1 MRILY
6 KELFDGFHRLHLDI
20 VDCIESLSQEEL
32 DWKPGPEMNSIG
44 VLVTHLAGAERYW
57 IGDVVLQD
65 PSGRDREA
73 EFRTQGLDAAILMQR
88 LEDIDVYTRTALER
102 LSLRDLET
110 FRSSPRDGQRFTV
123 AWALAHALEHTA
135 IHAGHIQMTS
145 QLSRQKKK

>member
-1 MRILY
+1 
-6 KELFDGFHRLHLDI
+6 LDI